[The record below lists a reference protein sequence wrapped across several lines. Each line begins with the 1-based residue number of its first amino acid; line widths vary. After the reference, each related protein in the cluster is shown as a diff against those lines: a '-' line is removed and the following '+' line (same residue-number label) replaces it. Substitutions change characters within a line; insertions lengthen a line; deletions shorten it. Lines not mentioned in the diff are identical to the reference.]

1 MSTKKFLRGSVEFE
15 LDKIKELAQYFE
27 AILTYNAKRE
37 LVPKKD
43 ENGKEKKKIKMDFS
57 IFEEGNFGNNV
68 SFMIP
73 QTKEQRDNGETKKYI
88 ANGKIYSTSQE
99 LRSFVQKSESKS
111 EEVLEIVDDLPF

>member
-15 LDKIKELAQYFE
+15 LDKIKELSQYFE
-27 AILTYNAKRE
+27 SILTYNAQKQ
-37 LVPKKD
+37 LVPKIGED
-43 ENGKEKKKIKMDFS
+43 GKEKKKIKMDFS

-88 ANGKIYSTSQE
+88 SNGKIYSTSEE
-99 LRSFVQKSESKS
+99 LRSFVQKSQAKVEQ
-111 EEVLEIVDDLPF
+111 ELVDDLPF